1 MSTEA
6 LSCIQNGIIFERE
19 GRLDKAEEWYI
30 VGIQKLRVA
39 MQDASLGNSQK
50 MVLGEYMQDAARSVQ
65 RIRETLRRR
74 QEHQQQLKQKQPL
87 PNNIAPFSTPAG
99 QGPQKNQQQ
108 QQKKDDDDDD
118 GDYLSFLDSQSNDLM
133 TPNTTSSSS
142 QANNKPPAAVATPPP
157 LPTTGKTTTPPPPQI
172 PPVSSH
178 RHPSDSLAAHFA
190 PRASDLVMKAIEVA
204 TVLTKQKE
212 YKRAVDVLQH
222 AYDMGRRERNKPGN
236 FNRIEE
242 HLLLLR
248 REYYNHFKPRFLQD
262 NPVLPEEMEI
272 LRKSGITS
280 TILLPIWDD
289 LQEGYGRENV
299 FMPCEGHWEDSF
311 TPRLSALQRQAGA
324 VYLRIGDIKPDV
336 ELSIIRTADPMNV
349 KQTVVGDCSMVCSLI
364 ICASYQQRFPKGKII
379 NNVIYPQ
386 DNNGDPVVNPKGKYC
401 VKMLLNGVTRLI
413 TVDDRFPANPRT
425 HGMLC
430 TYSRDN
436 SELWVS
442 IMEKAFVKVCGG
454 SYDFPGSS
462 SSGDLYKLSGWLP
475 DGIMLD
481 AEGFDP
487 ELHWVRLY
495 RRHVDGSVLITASTP
510 ELSEELEKKLRLA
523 SSHAYAV
530 LGMREIGDERL
541 LQLKNPW
548 GQRSWSGAYSMDD
561 KHPESL
567 KLLADLQYTDEL
579 ANQGVF
585 WITWRDLCTHFFR
598 CSLSWNP
605 YMLFKT
611 PDGMSRRPTRLS
623 CHSRFPYTLSVGQMP
638 QYHIGINKTSRPSR
652 MHLVFSRHIT
662 DVESFGEQFEKD
674 HQRVPYVGLKIYD
687 VTKYPSIAQHLGA
700 RCTFGMCYCRR
711 LAHGTELEKVLEPLN
726 EVIYKSVAAHTVSFN
741 CPAGTSDLLVLVSRL
756 ESTVKEEFSFSLT
769 LHTEWSQIKLN
780 EKERSSSGV
789 YIHAIPRNNL
799 KYCSV
804 IQGNW
809 VKGVSCGGRSDSQT
823 FAYNPQYLL
832 SLSKPSMISVRLSSV
847 ECEPSVQVHVV
858 QKERNTSYE
867 EVKWS
872 ARVGAINSECNFL
885 LQAPL
890 YAHGGAVVD
899 TSLPTCLSFDTKR
912 LLGERKQRQPQGLQE
927 EKSLTTEPLPPL
939 PAGNYT
945 IIPAQWVSGVPAA
958 FEIVVE
964 TTEPHQ
970 LQEIPPE
977 GTGFKETVLQGE
989 LKGGSASNP
998 IALMQTT
1005 DTYFSSNSKV
1015 CIVAASPGVLTGR
1028 LLLLM
1033 KSQDGGK
1040 SAEKGV
1046 ATNVSL
1052 FRSKGAVSMEL
1063 IASSGP
1069 YDLCSVALPPVK
1081 VDGNI
1086 TYVLIISSAKPSHAR
1101 YVLRLYSSC
1110 ALTAQHS

>member
-6 LSCIQNGIIFERE
+6 LSCIQNGMIFERE
-19 GRLDKAEEWYI
+19 GRLGKAEEWYV
-30 VGIQKLRVA
+30 VGIQRLRVA
-39 MQDASLGNSQK
+39 MQDTSIGNSQK
-50 MVLGEYMQDAARSVQ
+50 MVLGEYLQDAARSVQ
-65 RIRETLRRR
+65 RIRETRRRR
-74 QEHQQQLKQKQPL
+74 QQQQEQKKQPL
-87 PNNIAPFSTPAG
+87 TNNTVTLSTSSA
-99 QGPQKNQQQ
+99 QGNQQQ
-108 QQKKDDDDDD
+108 QQQENDDG
-118 GDYLSFLDSQSNDLM
+118 GDYLSFLDGQSENLT
-133 TPNTTSSSS
+133 TPNTTSLSY
-142 QANNKPPAAVATPPP
+142 QANNNPPAAVATPPP
-157 LPTTGKTTTPPPPQI
+157 LPLPTTPTPRSRVTTPPPQI
-172 PPVSSH
+172 PPTSLQRHSSN
-178 RHPSDSLAAHFA
+178 SLAAHFA
-190 PRASDLVMKAIEVA
+190 PRASDLVMKAIDVA
-204 TVLTKQKE
+204 TILTKQKE

-222 AYDMGRRERNKPGN
+222 AYDMGRRERNRPAN

-248 REYYNHFKPRFLQD
+248 REYYNRFKPRFLQD

-311 TPRLSALQRQAGA
+311 TPRLSSLQRQAGA
-324 VYLRIGDIKPDV
+324 EYLRIGDIKPDV
-336 ELSIIRTADPMNV
+336 ELSIIHTADPLNV

-379 NNVIYPQ
+379 NNVIFPQ

-401 VKMLLNGVTRLI
+401 VKMLLNGMTRLI

-425 HGMLC
+425 RGMLC
-430 TYSRDN
+430 TYSRDK

-481 AEGFDP
+481 AENFDP
-487 ELHWVRLY
+487 ELHWNRLY
-495 RRHVDGSVLITASTP
+495 KRHVDGSVLITASTP
-510 ELSEELEKKLRLA
+510 ALSEDMEKKFRLA

-541 LQLKNPW
+541 LELKNPW
-548 GQRSWSGAYSMDD
+548 GQRSWNGAYSISD
-561 KHPESL
+561 KRPEAI
-567 KLLADLQYTDEL
+567 KLLSDLQYTDEL
-579 ANQGVF
+579 ADQGVF
-585 WITWRDLCTHFFR
+585 WITWSDLCKHFFR

-611 PDGMSRRPTRLS
+611 PEGMSRRPTRLS

-638 QYHIGINKTSRPSR
+638 QYHIGISKASRPSR

-662 DVESFGEQFEKD
+662 DVESFGQQFEKD
-674 HQRVPYVGLKIYD
+674 HPGVPYVALKVYD
-687 VTKYPSIAQHLGA
+687 VTRYPSIAQHLGA
-700 RCTFGMCYCRR
+700 QCTFGMCYCRR

-726 EVIYKSVAAHTVSFN
+726 EVIYKSVAAHTVSFT
-741 CPAGTSDLLVLVSRL
+741 CPAGTSNLLVLVSRL

-780 EKERSSSGV
+780 EKEQSSGGV
-789 YIHAIPRNNL
+789 YMHAIPRNNL

-823 FAYNPQYLL
+823 FVYNPQYLL
-832 SLSKPSMISVRLSSV
+832 SLLKPSMISVRLCTA

-858 QKERNTSYE
+858 KKEQNTSYE

-872 ARVGAINSECNFL
+872 SRIGAINSECNLL

-890 YAHGGAVVD
+890 YAHGGVVVD
-899 TSLPTCLSFDTKR
+899 TSLRTCLSFDTKR
-912 LLGERKQRQPQGLQE
+912 LLGEKKQQQQQQE
-927 EKSLTTEPLPPL
+927 KAMVTEPLPPL
-939 PAGNYT
+939 PSGNYT
-945 IIPAQWVSGVPAA
+945 IIPAQWVSGVPAS
-958 FEIVVE
+958 FELVVE
-964 TTEPHQ
+964 TTEPHK

-977 GTGFKETVLQGE
+977 GSGFKETVLQGE
-989 LKGGSASNP
+989 LKGGSAGNP
-998 IALMQTT
+998 LALMPTT

-1015 CIVAASPGVLTGR
+1015 CIVATSPGILTGR
-1028 LLLLM
+1028 LLLLL
-1033 KSQDGGK
+1033 KSQDGSK
-1040 SAEKGV
+1040 SPEKGV
-1046 ATNVSL
+1046 AINVSL

-1063 IASSGP
+1063 IASSGS
-1069 YDLCSVALPPVK
+1069 YDPCSVALPPVK
-1081 VDGNI
+1081 VDANT
-1086 TYVLIISSAKPSHAR
+1086 TYVLIVSSAKPSHVK

-1110 ALTAQHS
+1110 VVSAQLS